1 MNFRCTI
8 LILVVASWLPLAQ
21 ASDGVV
27 ERSGVLVPDGPFGT
41 MRKVDSETLILPDA
55 GAVMRAQQRRTAA
68 LESRERAAAQSA
80 VARQTQEAQ
89 QAAAAPPAPND
100 PEAIL
105 VEETT
110 ETFVVE
116 PVMVEETAAMETFED
131 EAAGEMAPPAEEA
144 VAPAADEAQD

>member
-8 LILVVASWLPLAQ
+8 LILVVASLLPTAH
-21 ASDGVV
+21 ASDGLV
-27 ERSGVLVPDGPFGT
+27 ERSDVLVPDGPFGT

-68 LESRERAAAQSA
+68 LESRERTAAQSA
-80 VARQTQEAQ
+80 LARQAQEAQ
-89 QAAAAPPAPND
+89 RAAAAPAAPSD

-105 VEETT
+105 AQETA

-116 PVMVEETAAMETFED
+116 PVIIEETAATETFE
-131 EAAGEMAPPAEEA
+131 EEAGEPAPPAEEA